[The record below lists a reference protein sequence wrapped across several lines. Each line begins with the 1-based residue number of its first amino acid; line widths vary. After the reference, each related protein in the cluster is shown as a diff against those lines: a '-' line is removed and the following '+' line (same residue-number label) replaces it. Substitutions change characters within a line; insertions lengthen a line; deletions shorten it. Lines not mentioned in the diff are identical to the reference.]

1 MVVVRFSSELMYEVS
16 VASFRPATVPAS
28 FTTTTWVCEL
38 GCAVICCT
46 NCTIVGIKAARNTMT
61 RRIMLVMIKL
71 RWVTR
76 FLYSRPIIK
85 RILRGVF
92 WAAAPLE
99 LTATALCS
107 CSERSCSGMSTSFFA
122 MVSFF
127 LSSSNEACARVRIPH
142 TNAAAQLPSVRYAD
156 RKLAPLTCS
165 DQSPLPLGWESRGS
179 IGQRSRADQLH
190 EDVGQ

>member
-1 MVVVRFSSELMYEVS
+1 MYEIS
-16 VASFRPATVPAS
+16 IASFRPAIEPAS

-38 GCAVICCT
+38 GCAVIDCT

-61 RRIMLVMIKL
+61 RRILLVMIKL

-85 RILRGVF
+85 RTLRRVF

-107 CSERSCSGMSTSFFA
+107 WALRSCSGLSISFFA
-122 MVSFF
+122 MVSFLLAF
-127 LSSSNEACARVRIPH
+127 RAATMHAR
-142 TNAAAQLPSVRYAD
+142 
-156 RKLAPLTCS
+156 LAPLNCS
-165 DQSPLPLGWESRGS
+165 DQSPLPLRWESRWS
-179 IGQRSRADQLH
+179 IGQRGRADQLH
-190 EDVGQ
+190 EDVSQ

>member
-1 MVVVRFSSELMYEVS
+1 MYEVS
-16 VASFRPATVPAS
+16 VVSFRPATVPAL

-76 FLYSRPIIK
+76 FLYSRPIITP
-85 RILRGVF
+85 ILRRVF

-107 CSERSCSGMSTSFFA
+107 CSERSGSGLSFGFFA
-122 MVSFF
+122 MVSF
-127 LSSSNEACARVRIPH
+127 LLLGARASMHAR
-142 TNAAAQLPSVRYAD
+142 
-156 RKLAPLTCS
+156 LAPLNCS
-165 DQSPLPLGWESRGS
+165 DQSPLPLRWESRGS
-179 IGQRSRADQLH
+179 IGQRGR
-190 EDVGQ
+190 GY

>member
-1 MVVVRFSSELMYEVS
+1 MYEVS

-28 FTTTTWVCEL
+28 FTMTTWVCEL
-38 GCAVICCT
+38 GGAVIDCT

-85 RILRGVF
+85 RTLRGVF

-107 CSERSCSGMSTSFFA
+107 CSEGSYSGLSISFFA
-122 MVSFF
+122 MVSF
-127 LSSSNEACARVRIPH
+127 H
-142 TNAAAQLPSVRYAD
+142 LPSKNDARASRSAHLLGSVA
-156 RKLAPLTCS
+156 
-165 DQSPLPLGWESRGS
+165 SPSTLGEQMEHRAA
-179 IGQRSRADQLH
+179 RS
-190 EDVGQ
+190 

>member
-1 MVVVRFSSELMYEVS
+1 MYEVS
-16 VASFRPATVPAS
+16 IVSFRPATVPAS

-38 GCAVICCT
+38 GGAVIDCT

-107 CSERSCSGMSTSFFA
+107 WALRSCSGLSISFFA
-122 MVSFF
+122 MVSF
-127 LSSSNEACARVRIPH
+127 LLLGAKPRGMRVSLRPTARISRLLLYAGRAEGASGSAVVRRACLEALRREGG
-142 TNAAAQLPSVRYAD
+142 
-156 RKLAPLTCS
+156 RKP
-165 DQSPLPLGWESRGS
+165 
-179 IGQRSRADQLH
+179 
-190 EDVGQ
+190 